1 MKSERA
7 TSTSELKDDKP
18 IMPEGFLAQI
28 PNMITAIVVLSG
40 CVLMMSASLPG
51 YKAGMGVAAFW
62 VGFIADILDG
72 WTARKLKVG
81 TKFGSYFDELA
92 DLTAFGIGPAVFFMR
107 HHMQGSGDHIT
118 TGICGYLYMLS
129 SVYRISRELVV
140 HRGSR
145 PKFFVGLP
153 TNGAALALVHIV
165 YFFPQASLLN
175 PIMFVLSVVMAV
187 PYKIPKD
194 FTGLLIPLEEQFK
207 SMAEADQLLKQEE
220 KQGKKS

>member
-1 MKSERA
+1 MPSERS
-7 TSTSELKDDKP
+7 TSTTELKDDKP
-18 IMPEGFLAQI
+18 VMPEGFLAQI
-28 PNMITAIVVLSG
+28 PNMITGAVVLSG

-51 YKAGMGVAAFW
+51 YEAWMGVAAFW
-62 VGFIADILDG
+62 AGFIADILDG

-107 HHMQGSGDHIT
+107 HYMQPKGNGGTIT
-118 TGICGYLYMLS
+118 TGLAGYLYMLS

-153 TNGAALALVHIV
+153 TNGGALFLVHIV
-165 YFFPQASLLN
+165 YIFPQASWLN
-175 PIMFVLSVVMAV
+175 VVMLFLSIVMAAPV
-187 PYKIPKD
+187 KIFKD
-194 FTGLLIPLEEQFK
+194 PTGLLIPFEEQRK
-207 SMAEADQLLKQEE
+207 SMLE
-220 KQGKKS
+220 